1 MIMPSSRLDH
11 TVCGPTPSLSFRAT
25 LCGERGRAPAP
36 APQPDA
42 TNKRAARRFAQGAAA
57 MAHQANPRFAQNK
70 PLHDDIERVLVGE
83 EELHARIREM
93 GAHVSTTYAGQNL
106 LLVSV
111 LKGSVVFM
119 ADLMRAISIPHEI
132 DFMATSSYGSDTSSS
147 GVVRILKDL
156 NVSIEERNVV
166 IVEDIIDSGNT
177 LSYLVRILQER
188 KPATLRILTLLDKPE
203 RREVPIDVDW
213 IGFSI
218 PNEFVVGYG
227 LDYAEIYRN
236 LPYIGILKRSVYTP
250 TE

>member
-1 MIMPSSRLDH
+1 M
-11 TVCGPTPSLSFRAT
+11 
-25 LCGERGRAPAP
+25 
-36 APQPDA
+36 
-42 TNKRAARRFAQGAAA
+42 AQTT
-57 MAHQANPRFAQNK
+57 NPRFQQEK
-70 PLHDDIERVLVGE
+70 PLHSDIERVLVDE
-83 EELHARIREM
+83 ESLHARIREM
-93 GAHVSTTYAGQNL
+93 GALVSSTYAGQDL

-111 LKGSVVFM
+111 LKGSIVFM

-156 NVSIEERNVV
+156 NISIEGRNVV

-203 RREVPIDVDW
+203 RREVPIHVDW

-236 LPYIGILKRSVYTP
+236 LPYIGVLKRSVYTP